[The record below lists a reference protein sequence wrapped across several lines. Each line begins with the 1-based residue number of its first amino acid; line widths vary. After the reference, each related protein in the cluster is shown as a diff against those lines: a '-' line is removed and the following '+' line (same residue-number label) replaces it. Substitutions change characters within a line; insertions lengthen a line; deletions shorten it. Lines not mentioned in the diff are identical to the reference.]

1 MLPNFH
7 LAATTFLG
15 WLLLGRISIGA
26 TTVLLVFLNGD
37 RKEVELH
44 SIDENGSV
52 QAGEST
58 IQLNQLREIRMVGE
72 TKTAAR
78 QTMVVDLM
86 PSGRLL
92 VESVTVA
99 DDRCILLGHGMN
111 SEALKLP
118 LSLVQGIRL
127 QPTLITK
134 EIESTVST
142 PGKEDRLLVRVDDS
156 LETLSGLLESLDE
169 ESVAFH
175 WNDKTRSFPRENLV
189 AISVASIGGEDKHL
203 RNCLVRFKEAD
214 ASVWAKLHSLQGDV
228 LKLEVAEN
236 TIVETELTK
245 VQSISIRSELL
256 QFVSDL
262 SPKSAQYQPIV
273 TFPRLYQKDR
283 NVSGGVLTLKDKS
296 IRTFEKG
303 IGVPSNSQLTYQL
316 NKEFRTLCTTVGIDT
331 EAAGRGSCVFVIRG
345 DDKELARVTR
355 NGTDDA
361 EKLEVNVEGI
371 QILQLIVEAGADLD
385 LADHANWC
393 DLCLLRE

>member
-7 LAATTFLG
+7 LAAATFLG

-26 TTVLLVFLNGD
+26 TVLLVFLNGD

-44 SIDENGSV
+44 SIDENGRV

-58 IQLNQLREIRMVGE
+58 IQLNQLREIRSLGE

-78 QTMVVDLM
+78 QAMVVDLM

-99 DDRCILLGHGMN
+99 DDRCILHGHGMN
-111 SEALKLP
+111 SEVLPLP

-127 QPTLITK
+127 QPKLITK
-134 EIESTVST
+134 DIESTVNT

-169 ESVAFH
+169 ESVAFQ

-189 AISVASIGGEDKHL
+189 AISVAFLGGEDKHI
-203 RNCLVRFKEAD
+203 RNCLVRLKEGD
-214 ASVWAKLHSLQGDV
+214 AAVWAKLHSLQGDV

-236 TIVETELTK
+236 TIVQTELSK

-283 NVSGGVLTLKDKS
+283 NVSGGVLTVKDKS
-296 IRTFEKG
+296 TRTFEKG

-331 EAAGRGSCVFVIRG
+331 ETAGRGNCVFVIRG
-345 DDKELARVTR
+345 DDKELARVSR

-361 EKLEVNVEGI
+361 GKLEVNVEGI

>member
-7 LAATTFLG
+7 FAAATFLG

-44 SIDENGSV
+44 SIDENGRV
-52 QAGEST
+52 VAGEST
-58 IQLNQLREIRMVGE
+58 IQLNQLREIRMIGM
-72 TKTAAR
+72 TKTAAS
-78 QTMVVDLM
+78 QATVVDLM
-86 PSGRLL
+86 PSGRLF

-99 DDRCILLGHGMN
+99 DDRCILRGHGMN
-111 SEALKLP
+111 SEVLPLP
-118 LSLVQGIRL
+118 LSLIQGIRL
-127 QPTLITK
+127 QPRLITK
-134 EIESTVST
+134 ELESTVGT

-169 ESVAFH
+169 KSVAFQ
-175 WNDKTRSFPRENLV
+175 WNDKTRSFPIENLV
-189 AISVASIGGEDKHL
+189 AISVASIGGEDKHV
-203 RNCLVRFKEAD
+203 RNCLVRFKEGD
-214 ASVWAKLHSLQGDV
+214 ASVWAKVQSLQGDV

-236 TIVETELTK
+236 TIVEIKLSK

-262 SPKSAQYQPIV
+262 SPKSIEYQPIV

-283 NVSGGVLTLKDKS
+283 NVSGGVLTLKDQS

-303 IGVPSNSQLTYQL
+303 IGVPSNSKLTYQL
-316 NKEFRTLCTTVGIDT
+316 NKEFKTLCTTVGIDT
-331 EAAGRGSCVFVIRG
+331 ETAGHGSCVFVIRG
-345 DDKELARVTR
+345 DDKELARVSR
-355 NGTDDA
+355 NGTDEA
-361 EKLEVNVEGI
+361 KKVEVNVEGI